1 MSEQEK
7 DLVAA
12 MREVRSFMAVQAV
25 MLLDLPG
32 YRNAY
37 AVMFEAMKPYE
48 KSGGGE

>member
-12 MREVRSFMAVQAV
+12 MREVRSFMAAQAIL
-25 MLLDLPG
+25 LLDMPG

-37 AVMFEAMKPYE
+37 AAMFEAMEPYE
-48 KSGGGE
+48 EKD